1 MKYNLSKLATAAL
14 LFFSFSASAQDDLL
28 SMLEKEEEPVTEYA
42 KASFK
47 TTRVINAQSLENVA
61 GGVLDMKIS
70 HRFGFVNGGP
80 YTLFGLDEATIRIGL
95 DYGLNDRV
103 MIGIGRSSFE
113 KTYDGFLKVKL
124 LRQSSG
130 ARKMPVTLSYFAG
143 AAITTLEWQDPTRE
157 NYMSSRLSYTH
168 QLILGRKYSED
179 LRLQVMPTVVH
190 RNLVEKKDEPNDVF
204 AIGVAGRQKLTK
216 RLAVNVEYFHVL
228 PDQIDEQFRN
238 SLSLGFDIETG
249 GHVFQ
254 LHFTNSTAM
263 IEPGYITETVGKWG
277 EGDIRF
283 GFNISRVFTIK
294 QKKSFE
300 G

>member
-1 MKYNLSKLATAAL
+1 
-14 LFFSFSASAQDDLL
+14 
-28 SMLEKEEEPVTEYA
+28 
-42 KASFK
+42 
-47 TTRVINAQSLENVA
+47 
-61 GGVLDMKIS
+61 
-70 HRFGFVNGGP
+70 
-80 YTLFGLDEATIRIGL
+80 
-95 DYGLNDRV
+95 
-103 MIGIGRSSFE
+103 
-113 KTYDGFLKVKL
+113 
-124 LRQSSG
+124 
-130 ARKMPVTLSYFAG
+130 MPVTLSYFAG

-157 NYMSSRLSYTH
+157 NYLSSRLSYTH

-179 LRLQVMPTVVH
+179 LSLQVMPTVVH

-283 GFNISRVFTIK
+283 GFNISRVFTLK